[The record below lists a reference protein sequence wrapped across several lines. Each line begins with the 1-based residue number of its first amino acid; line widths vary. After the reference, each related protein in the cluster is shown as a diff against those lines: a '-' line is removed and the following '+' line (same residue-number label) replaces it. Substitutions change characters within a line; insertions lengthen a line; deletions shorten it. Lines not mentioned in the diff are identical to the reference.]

1 MPRKAKIT
9 AVPID
14 AQPDQTLEQVDAQ
27 EPKTEA
33 EQMTD
38 VINEVNVTETI
49 LSNEYEAPVALYLQ
63 TAPKAKI
70 KRMSKKEPDFIE
82 PEVEVTS
89 SFDEVQA
96 EVVMP
101 KQEPY
106 VEPKVACPDCGKKMS
121 AKTLKY
127 SHGPNCVNNKQK
139 QSLPE
144 GSQTKGSQEDEE
156 YAKRSHTAKQL
167 AQEVGGESGASA
179 LHAIGM
185 IDSLNN
191 FSNHDIKQHIQSRA
205 RAERATRREA
215 MVANLVKNAF

>member
-127 SHGPNCVNNKQK
+127 SHGPNCVINKQK
-139 QSLPE
+139 Q
-144 GSQTKGSQEDEE
+144 SQEDEE

-185 IDSLNN
+185 IDSLNS

>member
-33 EQMTD
+33 EKMTD
-38 VINEVNVTETI
+38 VINEVNVIEST
-49 LSNEYEAPVALYLQ
+49 LSNEDESSIQ
-63 TAPKAKI
+63 KAPKARA
-70 KRMSKKEPDFIE
+70 KRASKKEAVMTE
-82 PEVEVTS
+82 PEVEATS

-127 SHGPNCVNNKQK
+127 SHGPNCVIHKQK
-139 QSLPE
+139 QSR
-144 GSQTKGSQEDEE
+144 EDEE
-156 YAKRSHTAKQL
+156 YAKMSHTAKQL

-185 IDSLNN
+185 LDSLNN
-191 FSNHDIKQHIQSRA
+191 LSSHDIKQHIQTRA

>member
-14 AQPDQTLEQVDAQ
+14 AQHDQTLEQVDQ
-27 EPKTEA
+27 EEPKTEA

-38 VINEVNVTETI
+38 VINEVNVTESI
-49 LSNEYEAPVALYLQ
+49 LSNENGLSIQ
-63 TAPKAKI
+63 IAPKARA
-70 KRMSKKEPDFIE
+70 KRVSKKEPVIPLVCDPSGKDTE

-127 SHGPNCVNNKQK
+127 SHGPNCVIHKQK
-139 QSLPE
+139 QCR
-144 GSQTKGSQEDEE
+144 EDDE

-205 RAERATRREA
+205 REERATRREA

>member
-33 EQMTD
+33 EKMTD
-38 VINEVNVTETI
+38 VINEVNVIEST
-49 LSNEYEAPVALYLQ
+49 LSNEDESSIQ
-63 TAPKAKI
+63 KAPKARA
-70 KRMSKKEPDFIE
+70 KRVSKKEAVMTE

-121 AKTLKY
+121 AKILKY
-127 SHGPNCVNNKQK
+127 SHGPNCVIHKRKQ
-139 QSLPE
+139 
-144 GSQTKGSQEDEE
+144 SQEDEE
-156 YAKRSHTAKQL
+156 YAKLSHTAKQL

-185 IDSLNN
+185 LDSLSN
-191 FSNHDIKQHIQSRA
+191 FSNHDIKQHIQSRV
-205 RAERATRREA
+205 REERATRREA

>member
-33 EQMTD
+33 EKMTD
-38 VINEVNVTETI
+38 VINEVNVIEST
-49 LSNEYEAPVALYLQ
+49 LSNEDESSIQ
-63 TAPKAKI
+63 KAPKARA
-70 KRMSKKEPDFIE
+70 KRVSKKEAVMTE

-127 SHGPNCVNNKQK
+127 SHGPNCVIHKQK
-139 QSLPE
+139 Q
-144 GSQTKGSQEDEE
+144 SQEDEE
-156 YAKRSHTAKQL
+156 YAKMSHTAKQL

-185 IDSLNN
+185 LDSLNN

-205 RAERATRREA
+205 REERATRREA

>member
-1 MPRKAKIT
+1 
-9 AVPID
+9 
-14 AQPDQTLEQVDAQ
+14 
-27 EPKTEA
+27 
-33 EQMTD
+33 MTD

-70 KRMSKKEPDFIE
+70 KRMSKKEPVMTE

-127 SHGPNCVNNKQK
+127 SHGPNCVINKQK

-144 GSQTKGSQEDEE
+144 GSQTKGSNADEE
-156 YAKRSHTAKQL
+156 YTKMSHTAKQL

-185 IDSLNN
+185 IDSLNS

>member
-14 AQPDQTLEQVDAQ
+14 AQPDQTLEQVDHD

-38 VINEVNVTETI
+38 VINEANVTESI
-49 LSNEYEAPVALYLQ
+49 LSNENGLSIQ
-63 TAPKAKI
+63 IAPKAKI
-70 KRMSKKEPDFIE
+70 KRMSKKEPVMTE

-89 SFDEVQA
+89 SLDEVQA

-101 KQEPY
+101 NQEPY

-127 SHGPNCVNNKQK
+127 SHGPNCVIHKQK
-139 QSLPE
+139 QQIPS
-144 GSQTKGSQEDEE
+144 DE
-156 YAKRSHTAKQL
+156 
-167 AQEVGGESGASA
+167 SA
-179 LHAIGM
+179 P
-185 IDSLNN
+185 NE
-191 FSNHDIKQHIQSRA
+191 IQSVTNEWVEHEVQR
-205 RAERATRREA
+205 RLNGRREERATRREA

>member
-14 AQPDQTLEQVDAQ
+14 VQPDQTLEQVDGQ

-33 EQMTD
+33 EKMTD
-38 VINEVNVTETI
+38 VINEVNVIEST
-49 LSNEYEAPVALYLQ
+49 LSNEDESSIQKAP
-63 TAPKAKI
+63 TARAK
-70 KRMSKKEPDFIE
+70 RVSKKEPDFPLVCDPSGKDTE

-89 SFDEVQA
+89 SLDEVQA

-127 SHGPNCVNNKQK
+127 SHGPNCVINKQK
-139 QSLPE
+139 Q
-144 GSQTKGSQEDEE
+144 SQEDEE

-179 LHAIGM
+179 LHAIRM
-185 IDSLNN
+185 LDSLNN
-191 FSNHDIKQHIQSRA
+191 FSNHDIKQHIQTRA

-215 MVANLVKNAF
+215 MVANLMKNAF

>member
-1 MPRKAKIT
+1 MVVNFFWILIYRMPRKAKIT

-33 EQMTD
+33 EKMTD
-38 VINEVNVTETI
+38 VINEVNVIEST
-49 LSNEYEAPVALYLQ
+49 LSNEDESSIQ
-63 TAPKAKI
+63 KAPKARA
-70 KRMSKKEPDFIE
+70 KRVSKKEPDFIE

-89 SFDEVQA
+89 SLDEVQA

-127 SHGPNCVNNKQK
+127 SHGPNCVIHKQK
-139 QSLPE
+139 QSR
-144 GSQTKGSQEDEE
+144 EE
-156 YAKRSHTAKQL
+156 SSPN
-167 AQEVGGESGASA
+167 E
-179 LHAIGM
+179 
-185 IDSLNN
+185 
-191 FSNHDIKQHIQSRA
+191 IQSVTNEWVEHEVQR
-205 RAERATRREA
+205 RLNGRREERATRREA